1 MAKEQAEGTAEE
13 TTEETAP
20 TKEVGF
26 DGIVDDLGEAELAE
40 TEATKETE
48 TTKET
53 QEDDST
59 TEVESISDE
68 QYAEAEKLGI
78 TRSQADSIGV
88 DGLPR
93 VMRKLTPPD
102 SAQTSD
108 APASRDAAQTLVED
122 TSGAKQTGVGLDP
135 DIYDA
140 DLVKYI
146 DEGRA
151 SVEAEVARRLGPIQE
166 RLHKLT
172 VEAELKDELET
183 TARFNGFIDS
193 LGESYHKEFGSTT
206 PTSTQQANRSEV
218 RSNMEVERIG
228 REALSLPSFSED
240 KLFQRAL
247 SKGHPEKAKQL
258 VREEISS
265 TLKKRATQNI
275 SRPTQSK
282 GKPLTGRQKAYRH
295 VSAKLVEMGRGEDA
309 VSTDEDQL
317 SSLTG

>member
-1 MAKEQAEGTAEE
+1 MADKQVEGTTEE
-13 TTEETAP
+13 TTEETTS

-26 DGIVDDLGEAELAE
+26 DGIVDDMPEAVQAVTEE
-40 TEATKETE
+40 TKTTE
-48 TTKET
+48 EVA
-53 QEDDST
+53 EDDST
-59 TEVESISDE
+59 DEVESISDE

-78 TRSQADSIGV
+78 ARSQAEELGV

-93 VMRKLTPPD
+93 VMRKLAPPD

-108 APASRDAAQTLVED
+108 APATGDATKPLVEEPPG
-122 TSGAKQTGVGLDP
+122 TKQTGVGLDP

-140 DLVKYI
+140 ELVKYI
-146 DEGRA
+146 DEGKA
-151 SVEAEVARRLGPIQE
+151 SVEAEVSRRLGPMQD

-172 VEAELKDELET
+172 VEAELREERENS
-183 TARFNGFIDS
+183 ARFSGMIES
-193 LGESYHKEFGSTT
+193 LGESYHKEFGSTN
-206 PTSTQQANRSEV
+206 PTRTQQGNRSEV

-247 SKGHPEKAKQL
+247 SKGQPEKAQQL
-258 VREEISS
+258 AREKISS

-282 GKPLTGRQKAYRH
+282 GKPLSGKQKAYRS
-295 VSAKLVEMGRGEDA
+295 VTAKLVEIGRSEGET
-309 VSTDEDQL
+309 VEPEDERAGLMD
-317 SSLTG
+317 